1 MPEKEM
7 DYFTALYDV
16 AKVINASLEP
26 ACVLEEIVRSVA
38 EAMRVKAGSL
48 RILDERK
55 KKLILGACHGLSSD
69 YVHKGPVL
77 VEESGIDQ
85 EALKGKVIWI
95 EDAQTDPRFQYND
108 MARAEGIRSVLV
120 VPLVVGTTAVG
131 FAGLHGRRQKVQ
143 KEGDSLHGGGGQPK
157 RHRPGKRQDAS
168 ASQTGT
174 RPDGGVEVPSG
185 RQLSSLIQAGND

>member
-95 EDAQTDPRFQYND
+95 EDAQTDHRFQYND

-131 FAGLHGRRQKVQ
+131 VLRVYTDDVRRFKRRRFASWRR
-143 KEGDSLHGGGGQPK
+143 
-157 RHRPGKRQDAS
+157 RP
-168 ASQTGT
+168 T
-174 RPDGGVEVPSG
+174 
-185 RQLSSLIQAGND
+185 

>member
-26 ACVLEEIVRSVA
+26 ARVLEEIVRSVA
-38 EAMRVKAGSL
+38 EAMKVKAGSL

-55 KKLILGACHGLSSD
+55 KRLILGAYHGLSSD

-77 VEESGIDQ
+77 VEESSIDQ

-131 FAGLHGRRQKVQ
+131 VLRVYTDDVKRFKEKEIRFMEAAANLSAIALDNARMHQHLRRERDLMAESKYRL
-143 KEGDSLHGGGGQPK
+143 D
-157 RHRPGKRQDAS
+157 D
-168 ASQTGT
+168 
-174 RPDGGVEVPSG
+174 
-185 RQLSSLIQAGND
+185 N